1 MATTDPPMDVLLV
14 GSDPGTA
21 ERVAAALE
29 RADDRLDVDP
39 TADADEAFD
48 RIVAGGYDCVVAAA
62 LHAGDAATG
71 GADRV
76 DALELLDRVRAHDP
90 DLPFVVYADA
100 GSDDDSSSE
109 ALSAAEARSATETLS
124 ASEALSAG
132 VTDYVRRDPTTDGDA
147 ILAHRVATAV
157 ESTRAIREAE
167 RRRERLERFV
177 EVVSHDLRNPLN
189 VAQGRLDLARA
200 DGDGE
205 HLEPAADAVD
215 RSLALIGD
223 LLALARE
230 GKAVADVE
238 RISLADAVEAAWT
251 SVETADATLVVEADG
266 EIRGD
271 PGRVRQLLEN
281 LLANAVRHGGED
293 ATVRVGV
300 VEPMYTS
307 TRAASA
313 GGAGFYVADD
323 GPGIPKA
330 DRERV
335 FETGYTTDDDGT
347 GFGLNIA
354 REIAEA
360 HGWDIRVEESR
371 DGGARFEITGVDVE
385 G

>member
-1 MATTDPPMDVLLV
+1 MATTDPPMAVLLV
-14 GSDPGTA
+14 GPRPDAA
-21 ERVAAALE
+21 EYVAAALE
-29 RADDRLDVDP
+29 RADDRLDVDSA
-39 TADADEAFD
+39 ADADEALD
-48 RIVAGGYDCVVAAA
+48 RILAGGYDCVVAGAR
-62 LHAGDAATG
+62 LDGDAMS
-71 GADRV
+71 
-76 DALELLDRVRAHDP
+76 LFERVRAHDP

-100 GSDDDSSSE
+100 GSDDAVSPP
-109 ALSAAEARSATETLS
+109 ETLS
-124 ASEALSAG
+124 ASEALSTG
-132 VTDYVRRDPTTDGDA
+132 VTDYVRRGSATDGDVV
-147 ILAHRVATAV
+147 LAHRVATAV
-157 ESTRAIREAE
+157 ESARAIGAAE

-177 EVVSHDLRNPLN
+177 EVVSHDLRNPLS
-189 VAQGRLDLARA
+189 VAQGRLELARVER
-200 DGDGE
+200 DGE

-223 LLALARE
+223 LLTLARE

-238 RISLADAVEAAWT
+238 RIALADAVEAAWT
-251 SVETADATLVVEADG
+251 SVETADATLVVETDG
-266 EIRGD
+266 AIRGH
-271 PGRVRQLLEN
+271 PGRVRQLFEN
-281 LLANAVRHGGED
+281 LLGNAVRHGGD
-293 ATVRVGV
+293 DVTVRVGV

-323 GPGIPKA
+323 GTGIPKA

-335 FETGYTTDDDGT
+335 FETGYTTADDGT

-360 HGWDIRVEESR
+360 HGWEIRIEESR